1 MPLVEIIAKTMVMIM
16 RIMTT
21 TMMILVEVG

>member
-1 MPLVEIIAKTMVMIM
+1 MPLIEIRAKTMVMIM